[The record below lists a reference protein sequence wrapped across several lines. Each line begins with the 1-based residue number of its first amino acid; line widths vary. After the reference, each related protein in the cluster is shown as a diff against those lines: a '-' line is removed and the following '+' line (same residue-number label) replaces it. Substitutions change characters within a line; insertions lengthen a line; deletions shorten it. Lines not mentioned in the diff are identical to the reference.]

1 MNSPKFLN
9 YETRP
14 LKFTERKMLLSVF
27 NRIVN
32 YYKNDYQYIG
42 FGGVAFTD
50 FKLFHRELHIKEMC
64 SIEGGKFSIEK
75 LEYNCPYSFIN
86 IYQNLSSKILS
97 EIELNK
103 KTIVWLDYDETLD
116 DYFFDDIA
124 ILFSRLPVGS
134 IYLMTCN
141 RELKSSATREEY
153 TSEQFKEKFG
163 NNVPFL
169 LKNSAFA
176 GENNHKTIKK
186 LLEFQIQKTLKER
199 ANSTSEDFKFNQ
211 LFNILYQE
219 NRGANMFTYGGIITE
234 KEFDVENLLLSDF
247 EFISPEDI
255 PYKLE
260 IPNFTRKEIDLV
272 DSHLSISEADLV
284 SKKVITQIE
293 LDKYKKT
300 YKYLPNFFF
309 FLL

>member
-186 LLEFQIQKTLKER
+186 LLEFQIQKTSAVVAADQDRR
-199 ANSTSEDFKFNQ
+199 AHRYRAYQSAPVRRQKAQNQTHQNSVRFAQD
-211 LFNILYQE
+211 
-219 NRGANMFTYGGIITE
+219 
-234 KEFDVENLLLSDF
+234 
-247 EFISPEDI
+247 
-255 PYKLE
+255 
-260 IPNFTRKEIDLV
+260 
-272 DSHLSISEADLV
+272 
-284 SKKVITQIE
+284 
-293 LDKYKKT
+293 
-300 YKYLPNFFF
+300 
-309 FLL
+309 